1 MQLAVLFRMIS
12 LFLWVLILGVM
23 DVTNKFIFERYQSA
37 LKHDTIDTYNII
49 STQQSLQLVHNLQ
62 NWDT

>member
-12 LFLWVLILGVM
+12 HFLWVLILGVM
-23 DVTNKFIFERYQSA
+23 DVTNKCIFERYQSA
-37 LKHDTIDTYNII
+37 HKHDRIYTCNII
-49 STQQSLQLVHNLQ
+49 STQQSLKLIHNLQ